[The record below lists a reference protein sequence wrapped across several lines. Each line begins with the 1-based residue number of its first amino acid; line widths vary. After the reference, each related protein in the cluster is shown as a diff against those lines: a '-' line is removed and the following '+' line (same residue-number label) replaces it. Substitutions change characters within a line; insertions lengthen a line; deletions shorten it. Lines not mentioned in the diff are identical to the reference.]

1 MKGKKIALISIGLAS
16 ALSLGAFAG
25 CGSGSKGENLGSK
38 PIGDRTVIKFYC
50 DSNTTS
56 EKAWLDLIAA
66 YNDGVGYETDQVYVK
81 AKMQKGASSPA
92 ASYFTKS
99 VDYAYNVV
107 AMNDSQDTFQA
118 LAIKR
123 DAKKAPN
130 GYFLDLTEYAEKDE
144 DFQKN
149 TISESTLN
157 WWRMTYNKNA
167 KQGSGKEKHVVGAGQ
182 KLLGVPYGTN
192 AHFNWY
198 NRSLFEAQKI
208 NLISVPEEELDD
220 YNTEHSSKI
229 KPHGYAEYKEAPFTG
244 AQSSQT
250 LDGRTVY
257 KVFNDCI
264 GMNWEEQRYLL
275 KYFTKEYNSSSTSTY
290 GFCSEYWF
298 NYGWSVG
305 GDVMGFNGTDYDFTL
320 TDKRPNYIV
329 TKDNT
334 LINGVT
340 YNAGEIVRYEDRVK
354 GIENAN
360 PKPENIYAIESQ
372 YNAVKEYVSLQ
383 VATNKAVEKD
393 GETVLYS
400 GYGVATP
407 ETGSAD
413 NFFNTSQIAMVRGT
427 PEGILAKESKKE
439 FDICLPETYREYEG
453 GSTYQKD
460 DAAGFKNEYLKVI
473 GETYGDEVYTG
484 ELKVVNGTKIIGNST
499 SASISQ
505 GLVIPAC
512 SDPEK
517 YQASWNFIS
526 WVATE
531 GQKYI
536 AYTKTV
542 APVATKTLYSD
553 DYMGNENIANGKN
566 LYAVAKTAENAGRGD
581 WGYFEG
587 GKWVRDWSSD
597 FNGNV
602 RKGTMTLSAFETA
615 NGADAKKA
623 LNNMYCV
630 IKGIR

>member
-1 MKGKKIALISIGLAS
+1 MKGKKTALISMGLAS
-16 ALSLGAFAG
+16 MLSLGVFAG
-25 CGSGSKGENLGSK
+25 CGGGKGDNLGTK
-38 PIGDRTVIKFYC
+38 PIGDRTVIEFYC
-50 DSNTTS
+50 DANATS
-56 EKAWLDLIAA
+56 EQAWIDLITA
-66 YNDGVGYETDQVYVK
+66 YNDGTGYDTDQVYVK

-99 VDYAYNVV
+99 VKYAYNVV
-107 AMNDSQDTFQA
+107 AMNDSQDTFQT

-123 DAKKAPN
+123 DKSKAPN
-130 GYFLDLTEYAEKDE
+130 GYFLDLTPYAEADA
-144 DFQKN
+144 DFKNN

-167 KQGSGKEKHVVGAGQ
+167 KQGAGKAKHVVGAGQ
-182 KLLGVPYGTN
+182 KLLGVPYGAN
-192 AHFNWY
+192 PHFNWY
-198 NRSLFEAQKI
+198 NRSLFTAQGI
-208 NLISVPEEELDD
+208 NLISVPEEELDA
-220 YNTEHSSKI
+220 YNTANSSSI
-229 KPHGYAEYKEAPFTG
+229 KPHGYAEYKNAPFTG
-244 AQSSQT
+244 AQSSKT

-275 KYFTKEYNSSSTSTY
+275 KYFTKSYNSSSTSTY

-320 TDKRPNYIV
+320 LDTRPNYIV
-329 TKDNT
+329 TKNNT
-334 LINGVT
+334 TINGVT

-354 GIENAN
+354 GIENAST
-360 PKPENIYAIESQ
+360 KPTDIYEIESQ

-383 VATNKAVEKD
+383 VGSGTTVD
-393 GETVLYS
+393 GS
-400 GYGVATP
+400 FKGYGVATP

-427 PEGILAKESKKE
+427 PEGIVNKEDKAE

-453 GSTYQKD
+453 GSTYHNGGD
-460 DAAGFKNEYLKVI
+460 DFAHEYLKVI
-473 GETYGDEVYTG
+473 GETYDDQEYTG
-484 ELKVVNGTKIIGNST
+484 NIKEVNGTKIIGNST
-499 SASISQ
+499 TASISQ

-512 SDPEK
+512 SDPDK
-517 YQASWNFIS
+517 YQAAWNFIS
-526 WVATE
+526 WVATD

-536 AYTKTV
+536 AYTKTL
-542 APVATKTLYSD
+542 APVATKTLYSN
-553 DYMGNENIANGKN
+553 DYMGNESVAHGKN
-566 LYAVAKTAENAGRGD
+566 LYAVAKMSENAGRGD
-581 WGYFEG
+581 WGYFENG
-587 GKWVRDWSSD
+587 TWVTSWSED

-602 RKGTMTLSAFETA
+602 RKGTMTLNAFEEA
-615 NGADAKKA
+615 NGADAKSA

>member
-1 MKGKKIALISIGLAS
+1 MKGKKTALISTGLAS
-16 ALSLGAFAG
+16 MLSLGVFAG
-25 CGSGSKGENLGSK
+25 CGGGGTGDNLGNK
-38 PIGDRTVIKFYC
+38 EIGDRTVIKFYC
-50 DSNTTS
+50 DANATS
-56 EKAWLDLIAA
+56 EKAWTDLITA
-66 YNDGVGYETDQVYVK
+66 YNDGAGYDTDKVYVQ

-99 VDYAYNVV
+99 VNYAYNVV
-107 AMNDSQDTFQA
+107 AMNDSQETFQT

-123 DAKKAPN
+123 DPSKAPN
-130 GYFLDLTEYAEKDE
+130 GYFLDLTDYAAADE

-157 WWRMTYNKNA
+157 WWRMTYNKDA
-167 KQGSGKEKHVVGAGQ
+167 KQGAGQQKHVVGAGQ
-182 KLLGVPYGTN
+182 RLLGVPYGTN
-192 AHFNWY
+192 AQFNWY
-198 NRSLFEAQKI
+198 NKTLFTAQGI
-208 NLISVPEEELDD
+208 NLISVPEEELDV
-220 YNTEHSSKI
+220 YNTEHGSSI
-229 KPHGYAEYKEAPFTG
+229 KPHGYAEYKNAPFTG
-244 AQSSQT
+244 ATSSQT

-305 GDVMGFNGTDYDFTL
+305 GDVMGFNGVDYDFTL
-320 TDKRPNYIV
+320 MDERPNYIV
-329 TKDNT
+329 TEDNT
-334 LINGVT
+334 LINGVI
-340 YNAGEIVRYEDRVK
+340 YNAGEIVRYEDRVN

-383 VATNKAVEKD
+383 VTTDKTVD
-393 GETVLYS
+393 GDFK

-427 PEGILAKESKKE
+427 PESIVNKEDKSE
-439 FDICLPETYREYEG
+439 FNVCLPETYREYEG
-453 GSTYQKD
+453 GSVYYD
-460 DAAGFKNEYLKVI
+460 GGNGFGNEYLKVI
-473 GETYGDEVYTG
+473 GETYDGEEYTG
-484 ELKVVNGTKIIGNST
+484 DIKVVGSAKIIGNSST
-499 SASISQ
+499 ASISQ

-517 YQASWNFIS
+517 YQAAWNFIS

-536 AYTKTV
+536 AYTKTL
-542 APVATKTLYSD
+542 APVAAETLFGN
-553 DYMGNENIANGKN
+553 DYIGNEDVAHGKN
-566 LYAVAKTAENAGRGD
+566 LYAVAKMSVNAGRGD

-587 GKWVRDWSSD
+587 GKWVRDWSND

-602 RKGTMTLSAFETA
+602 RKGTMTLSAFAEA
-615 NGADAKKA
+615 NGATAKTA

>member
-1 MKGKKIALISIGLAS
+1 MKLKKSI
-16 ALSLGAFAG
+16 ALSLCACMVGSVGLSLAG
-25 CGSGSKGENLGSK
+25 CGGGGEGENLGNK
-38 PIGDRTVIKFYC
+38 EIGDRTKISFYC
-50 DSNTTS
+50 DANGTS
-56 EKAWLDLIAA
+56 EKAWMDLIAA
-66 YNDGVGYETDQVYVK
+66 YNDGVGYDTDKVYVT

-92 ASYFTKS
+92 SSYFTKS
-99 VDYAYNVV
+99 VNYAYNVV
-107 AMNDSQDTFQA
+107 AMSDSQDTFQT

-130 GYFLDLTEYAEKDE
+130 GYFLDLTEYAAADA

-157 WWRMTYNKNA
+157 WWRMTYNKDA

-192 AHFNWY
+192 PHFNWY
-198 NRSLFEAQKI
+198 NRALFSAQGI
-208 NLISVPEEELDD
+208 NLISVPEEELDK
-220 YNTEHSSKI
+220 YNTDNSASL
-229 KPHGYAEYKEAPFTG
+229 KPHGYAEYKEAPFSG
-244 AQSSQT
+244 AKSSKT

-264 GMNWEEQRYLL
+264 GMNWEEMRYLL
-275 KYFTKEYNSSSTSTY
+275 KYFTKEYNDASTSTY

-320 TDKRPNYIV
+320 MDKSANYIV

-334 LINGVT
+334 VINGST
-340 YNAGEIVRYEDRVK
+340 YKAGEIVRYEDRK
-354 GIENAN
+354 KQAN
-360 PKPENIYAIESQ
+360 IADMDGVYAIKST
-372 YNAVKEYVSLQ
+372 YDGVKEYVSLQ
-383 VATNKAVEKD
+383 VATNK
-393 GETVLYS
+393 TVDES
-400 GYGVATP
+400 FMGYGVATP

-413 NFFNTSQIAMVRGT
+413 NYFNTSQIAMVRGT
-427 PEGILAKESKKE
+427 PEGIVNKEDKPD
-439 FDICLPETYREYEG
+439 FDICLPETYREYKG

-460 DAAGFKNEYLKVI
+460 NQEGFANEYLKVI
-473 GETYGDEVYTG
+473 GETYGNEVYTG
-484 ELKVVNGTKIIGNST
+484 DLMVVNDTKIIGSSST
-499 SASISQ
+499 ASISQ

-517 YQASWNFIS
+517 YQAAWNFIS

-536 AYTKTV
+536 AYTKTL
-542 APVATKTLYSD
+542 APIASATLYSA
-553 DYMGNENIANGKN
+553 DYMNNESIAHGKN
-566 LYAVAKTAENAGRGD
+566 LYAVAKMSQNASRGD
-581 WGYFEG
+581 WGYFENG
-587 GKWVRDWSSD
+587 TWVTEWANN
-597 FNGNV
+597 FNGKV
-602 RKGTMTLSAFETA
+602 RKGTQTMSDFATE
-615 NGADAKKA
+615 NGEKAKSA

>member
-1 MKGKKIALISIGLAS
+1 MKGKKLTLISVGLTAV
-16 ALSLGAFAG
+16 LSLGTLAACGTGGAG
-25 CGSGSKGENLGSK
+25 DNLGGK
-38 PIGDRTVIKFYC
+38 PIGDRAIISFYC
-50 DSNTTS
+50 EANATS
-56 EKAWLDLIAA
+56 EQAWKDLIAA

-81 AKMQKGASSPA
+81 AKMQTGASSPS
-92 ASYFTKS
+92 ASYFYKSTK
-99 VDYAYNVV
+99 YAYNVI
-107 AMNDSQDTFQA
+107 AMNDSQETFQT

-123 DAKKAPN
+123 ENSAAPN
-130 GYFLDLTEYAEKDE
+130 GYFLDLTEYAEADE
-144 DFQKN
+144 DFQQN

-182 KLLGVPYGTN
+182 SLLGVPYGTN

-198 NRSLFEAQKI
+198 NRTLFTEQGI
-208 NLISVPEEELDD
+208 NLISVPEEELDE
-220 YNTEHSSKI
+220 YNTQNGSSI
-229 KPHGYAEYKEAPFTG
+229 MPHGYAEYKEAPFTG
-244 AQSSQT
+244 AKSSQT

-275 KYFTKEYNSSSTSTY
+275 KYFTQEYNPISTSKY

-320 TDKRPNYIV
+320 MDQRPNYIV

-334 LINGVT
+334 VINGVT
-340 YNAGEIVRYEDRVK
+340 YNAGEIVRYEDRIN
-354 GIENAN
+354 GIENAAT
-360 PKPENIYAIESQ
+360 KPENIYAIESQ

-383 VATNKAVEKD
+383 VTTDK
-393 GETVLYS
+393 TVDTVGDTTYM

-407 ETGSAD
+407 DTGSAD
-413 NFFNTSQIAMVRGT
+413 NYFNTAQIAMVRGT
-427 PEGILAKESKKE
+427 PENIVQKEDKSE

-453 GSTYQKD
+453 GSVYYNGGND
-460 DAAGFKNEYLKVI
+460 FAHEYLKVI
-473 GETYGDEVYTG
+473 GETYDGEEYTG
-484 ELKVVNGTKIIGNST
+484 EIKVVGDAKIIGNSST
-499 SASISQ
+499 ASISQ

-517 YQASWNFIS
+517 YQAAWNFIS

-542 APVATKTLYSD
+542 APVAAATLFSD
-553 DYMGNENIANGKN
+553 DYIENENVAHGKN
-566 LYAVAKTAENAGRGD
+566 LYAVAKMSQNAGRGD
-581 WGYFEG
+581 WGYFESG
-587 GKWVRDWSSD
+587 EWVKKWSSD

-602 RKGTMTLSAFETA
+602 RKGTMTLSEFLQK
-615 NGADAKKA
+615 NGANAKNA
-623 LNNMYCV
+623 VNNMYCV

>member
-1 MKGKKIALISIGLAS
+1 MKGKKWTCASVGLAS
-16 ALSLGAFAG
+16 LLSLGALAG
-25 CGSGSKGENLGSK
+25 CGGGGQGDNLGNK
-38 PIGDRTVIKFYC
+38 EIGDRTQISFYC
-50 DSNTTS
+50 DANDIS
-56 EKAWLDLIAA
+56 EQAWMDLISA
-66 YNDGVGYETDQVYVK
+66 YNDGEGFEKDNVYVT
-81 AKMQKGASSPA
+81 AKMQKGASSPS

-99 VDYAYNVV
+99 LKYAYNVV
-107 AMNDSQDTFQA
+107 AMNDSQDSFQT

-123 DAKKAPN
+123 DAKKAPD
-130 GYFLDLTEYAEKDE
+130 GYFLDLTEYAEKDA

-167 KQGSGKEKHVVGAGQ
+167 KQGAGQEKHVVGAGQ
-182 KLLGVPYGTN
+182 SLLGVPYGTN

-198 NRSLFEAQKI
+198 NRSLFEAQSI
-208 NLISVPEEELDD
+208 NLVSIPEEELEA
-220 YNTEHSSKI
+220 YNTEHGSKI
-229 KPHGYAEYKEAPFTG
+229 MPHGYAEYKEAPFSG
-244 AQSSQT
+244 AKSSKT

-275 KYFTKEYNSSSTSTY
+275 KYFTKSYNASATSTY

-305 GDVMGFNGTDYDFTL
+305 GDVMGFDGTSYDFTL
-320 TDKRPNYIV
+320 MDRSANYIV
-329 TKDNT
+329 TKNNT
-334 LINGVT
+334 AVGSSV
-340 YNAGEIVRYEDRVK
+340 YNAGEIVRYEDK
-354 GIENAN
+354 KKQSGIESMDGV
-360 PKPENIYAIESQ
+360 YAIEST
-372 YNAVKEYVSLQ
+372 YNAVKEYVALQ
-383 VATNKAVEKD
+383 VGTDK
-393 GETVLYS
+393 TVDTVGDTTYK

-407 ETGSAD
+407 ETSSAD
-413 NFFNTSQIAMVRGT
+413 NLFNTAQVAMVRGT
-427 PEGILAKESKKE
+427 PEGIYNKREKAN
-439 FDICLPETYREYEG
+439 FDICVPETYREYEG

-460 DAAGFKNEYLKVI
+460 GAEGFKNEYLKVI
-473 GETYGDEVYTG
+473 GETYGSETYTG
-484 ELKVVNGTKIIGNST
+484 AVKEVDGTKIIGNST

-517 YQASWNFIS
+517 YQAAWDFIS

-536 AYTKTV
+536 AYTNTL
-542 APVATKTLYSD
+542 APVASATLFGA
-553 DYMGNENIANGKN
+553 DYAGNESVTHGKN
-566 LYAVAKTAENAGRGD
+566 FYAVAKTASNAGRGD
-581 WGYFEG
+581 WGYFESG
-587 GKWVRDWSSD
+587 SWVTDWAND

-602 RKGTMTLSAFETA
+602 RKGTKTMSAFESDNGGTA
-615 NGADAKKA
+615 KTS

>member
-1 MKGKKIALISIGLAS
+1 MKGKKLTYISVGLAS
-16 ALSLGAFAG
+16 ILSLGALAA
-25 CGSGSKGENLGSK
+25 CGGGGQGDNLGSK
-38 PIGDRTVIKFYC
+38 EIGDRTKISFYC
-50 DSNTTS
+50 DANDTS
-56 EKAWLDLIAA
+56 EQAWLDLITA
-66 YNDGVGYETDQVYVK
+66 YNDGVGYEKDNVYVT
-81 AKMQKGASSPA
+81 AKMQQNASSPSA
-92 ASYFTKS
+92 NYFTKS
-99 VDYAYNVV
+99 GRYAYNVMS
-107 AMNDSQDTFQA
+107 MNDSQNSFQT

-123 DAKKAPN
+123 DDKKAPD
-130 GYFLDLTEYAEKDE
+130 GYFLDLTEYAANDA

-157 WWRMTYNKNA
+157 WWRMTYNKSA
-167 KQGSGKEKHVVGAGQ
+167 KQGAGKEKHVVGAGQ

-198 NRSLFEAQKI
+198 NRSLFEAQGI
-208 NLISVPEEELDD
+208 NLISVPEEELDA
-220 YNTEHSSKI
+220 YNTEHGSHI
-229 KPHGYAEYKEAPFTG
+229 MPHGYAEYKEAPFTG
-244 AQSSQT
+244 AKSSTT

-275 KYFTKEYNSSSTSTY
+275 KYFTKDYNSKSTSTY

-305 GDVMGFNGTDYDFTL
+305 GDVMGFDGTSYDFTL
-320 TDKRPNYIV
+320 MDRSANYIV
-329 TKDNT
+329 TKNDT
-334 LINGVT
+334 TVGDSV
-340 YNAGEIVRYEDRVK
+340 YKAGEIVRYEDK
-354 GIENAN
+354 KKQAGIESMDGV
-360 PKPENIYAIESQ
+360 YAIEST
-372 YNAVKEYVSLQ
+372 YNAVKEYLSMNI
-383 VATNKAVEKD
+383 ANDK
-393 GETVLYS
+393 TVDVVGDTTYK

-413 NFFNTSQIAMVRGT
+413 NYFNTQQIAMTQGT
-427 PEGILAKESKKE
+427 PEGILNKRGNASA
-439 FDICLPETYREYEG
+439 DICMPQTYREYEG

-460 DAAGFKNEYLKVI
+460 GVAGFENEYLKVI
-473 GETYGDEVYTG
+473 GETYDSKTYTG

-517 YQASWNFIS
+517 YQAAWDFIS

-536 AYTKTV
+536 AYTNTL
-542 APVATKTLYSD
+542 APVAADTLFGA
-553 DYMGNENIANGKN
+553 DYAKNESITHGKN
-566 LYAVAKTAENAGRGD
+566 FYAVAKTASNAGRGD
-581 WGYFEG
+581 WGYFENG
-587 GKWVRDWSSD
+587 EWVTAWAND

-602 RKGTMTLSAFETA
+602 RRGNKTMSAFVTD
-615 NGADAKKA
+615 NGAAAKKA
-623 LNNMYCV
+623 LDNMYCV

>member
-1 MKGKKIALISIGLAS
+1 MKGKKTALIAMGLAS
-16 ALSLGAFAG
+16 MFSLGVFAG
-25 CGSGSKGENLGSK
+25 CGGGGKGDSLGNK
-38 PIGDRTVIKFYC
+38 EIGDRTVIKFYC
-50 DSNTTS
+50 DANATS
-56 EKAWLDLIAA
+56 EKAWFDLITA
-66 YNDGVGYETDQVYVK
+66 YNDGVGYDTDKVYVK

-99 VDYAYNVV
+99 VNYAYNVV
-107 AMNDSQDTFQA
+107 AMNDSQDTFQT

-123 DAKKAPN
+123 DDKAPN
-130 GYFLDLTEYAEKDE
+130 GYFLDLTDYAAADE

-167 KQGSGKEKHVVGAGQ
+167 KQGAGKEKHVVGAGQ
-182 KLLGVPYGTN
+182 NLLGVPYGTN

-198 NRSLFEAQKI
+198 NKTLFTAQGI
-208 NLISVPEEELDD
+208 NLISVPEEELDA
-220 YNTEHSSKI
+220 YNTEHGSSI
-229 KPHGYAEYKEAPFTG
+229 KPHGYAEYKHAPFTG
-244 AQSSQT
+244 ATPSQT

-264 GMNWEEQRYLL
+264 GMNWEEQRYLI
-275 KYFTKEYNSSSTSTY
+275 KYFTKEDNSSSTSTY

-320 TDKRPNYIV
+320 MDERPNYIV

-340 YNAGEIVRYEDRVK
+340 YNAGEIVRYEDRVN
-354 GIENAN
+354 GIENATD
-360 PKPENIYAIESQ
+360 KPADIYEIESQ
-372 YNAVKEYVSLQ
+372 YNAIKEYVSLQ
-383 VATNKAVEKD
+383 VTTDKMVD
-393 GETVLYS
+393 GAFK

-427 PEGILAKESKKE
+427 PESIVNKEDKSE
-439 FDICLPETYREYEG
+439 FDICMPETYREYEG
-453 GSTYQKD
+453 GSVYQSGGD
-460 DAAGFKNEYLKVI
+460 GFAHEYLKVI
-473 GETYGDEVYTG
+473 GETYDDVEYTG
-484 ELKVVNGTKIIGNST
+484 DLKVVNGTKIVGNST

-517 YQASWNFIS
+517 YQAAWNFIS

-536 AYTKTV
+536 AYTKTL
-542 APVATKTLYSD
+542 APVAAKTLFSN
-553 DYMGNENIANGKN
+553 DYMGNEDLAHGKN
-566 LYAVAKTAENAGRGD
+566 LYAVAKMSQNAGRGD

-587 GKWVRDWSSD
+587 GKWVRDWSGD
-597 FNGNV
+597 FNGSV
-602 RKGTMTLSAFETA
+602 RKGTMTLSEFAEA
-615 NGADAKKA
+615 NGGTAKTA

>member
-1 MKGKKIALISIGLAS
+1 MKGKKLTYISVGLAS
-16 ALSLGAFAG
+16 ILSLGALAA
-25 CGSGSKGENLGSK
+25 CGGGGQGDNLGSK
-38 PIGDRTVIKFYC
+38 EIGDRTQISFYC
-50 DSNTTS
+50 DTNDTS

-66 YNDGVGYETDQVYVK
+66 YNDGVGYEKDNVYVT
-81 AKMQKGASSPA
+81 AKMQRGASSPSA
-92 ASYFTKS
+92 NYFTKS
-99 VDYAYNVV
+99 GRYAFNVMS
-107 AMNDSQDTFQA
+107 MNDSQDSFQT

-123 DAKKAPN
+123 DARKAPD
-130 GYFLDLTEYAEKDE
+130 GYFLDLTEYAAKDE

-157 WWRMTYNKNA
+157 WWRMTYNKDA
-167 KQGSGKEKHVVGAGQ
+167 KQGAGKEKHVVGAGQ

-198 NRSLFEAQKI
+198 NRTLFEAQGI
-208 NLISVPEEELDD
+208 NLISVPEEELDA
-220 YNTEHSSKI
+220 YNTEHGSHI
-229 KPHGYAEYKEAPFTG
+229 MPHGYAEYKEAPFTG
-244 AQSSQT
+244 ANSSTT

-275 KYFTKEYNSSSTSTY
+275 KYFTKDYNSKSTSTY

-305 GDVMGFNGTDYDFTL
+305 GDVMGFDGTSYDFTL
-320 TDKRPNYIV
+320 MDRSANYIV
-329 TKDNT
+329 TRDNT
-334 LINGVT
+334 TVGDSV
-340 YNAGEIVRYEDRVK
+340 YKAGEIVRYEDK
-354 GIENAN
+354 KKQAGIESMDGV
-360 PKPENIYAIESQ
+360 YAIEST
-372 YNAVKEYVSLQ
+372 YNAVKEYLSMNI
-383 VATNKAVEKD
+383 ARDK
-393 GETVLYS
+393 TVDVVGDTTYK

-413 NFFNTSQIAMVRGT
+413 NYFNTQQIAMTQGT
-427 PEGILAKESKKE
+427 PEGILNKRGNASA
-439 FDICLPETYREYEG
+439 DICMPQTYREYEG

-460 DAAGFKNEYLKVI
+460 GVAGFENEYLKVI
-473 GETYGDEVYTG
+473 GETYDSKTYTG

-517 YQASWNFIS
+517 YQAAWDFIS

-536 AYTKTV
+536 AYTNTL
-542 APVATKTLYSD
+542 APVAADTLFGA
-553 DYMGNENIANGKN
+553 DYAKNENIAHGKN
-566 LYAVAKTAENAGRGD
+566 FYAVAKTAVNAGRGD
-581 WGYFEG
+581 WGYFENG
-587 GKWVRDWSSD
+587 EWVTAWAND

-602 RKGTMTLSAFETA
+602 RRGNKTMSAFVKDNTDA
-615 NGADAKKA
+615 AKKA
-623 LNNMYCV
+623 LDNMYCV